1 MKEKM
6 NLADG
11 PNDSNSDDEGVVH
24 RKDSKLSTQV
34 QTDVR
39 TGSGESSVNSAAK
52 MINVDNVDNALAEDK
67 EIHSDSEEE
76 EE

>member
-34 QTDVR
+34 HGMQ
-39 TGSGESSVNSAAK
+39 GSGSVSSLHSAAK
-52 MINVDNVDNALAEDK
+52 MIPALPEDR
-67 EIHSDSEEE
+67 EIISEIEEE
-76 EE
+76 EEEEE

>member
-1 MKEKM
+1 
-6 NLADG
+6 
-11 PNDSNSDDEGVVH
+11 
-24 RKDSKLSTQV
+24 
-34 QTDVR
+34 
-39 TGSGESSVNSAAK
+39 